1 MPMEQTQKDQLK
13 SIVERIE
20 KLNEDMAA
28 IKADIK
34 EVYKDAKGEGFDVK
48 TLKDIIKMRKKDKD
62 ELAEVDELVKLYRS
76 ALDM

>member
-1 MPMEQTQKDQLK
+1 MPMEQTQKEQLK
-13 SIVERIE
+13 SIVERVE

>member
-13 SIVERIE
+13 SIVERVE

>member
-1 MPMEQTQKDQLK
+1 MPMEQVQKEQLK
-13 SIVERIE
+13 TVVERIE

-34 EVYKDAKGEGFDVK
+34 EVYKEAKGDGFDVK
-48 TLKDIIKMRKKDKD
+48 TLKDIIKLRKKDKD

>member
-1 MPMEQTQKDQLK
+1 MPMEQVQKEQLR
-13 SIVERIE
+13 SVVERIE
-20 KLNEDMAA
+20 KLNDDMAA

>member
-1 MPMEQTQKDQLK
+1 MEQVQKEQLK
-13 SIVERIE
+13 TVVERIE

-34 EVYKDAKGEGFDVK
+34 EVYKEAKGDGFDVK
-48 TLKDIIKMRKKDKD
+48 TLKDIIKLRKKDKD

>member
-1 MPMEQTQKDQLK
+1 MPMEQVQKEQLR
-13 SIVERIE
+13 SVVERIE
-20 KLNEDMAA
+20 KLNDDMAA

-48 TLKDIIKMRKKDKD
+48 TLKDIIKLRKKDKD

>member
-1 MPMEQTQKDQLK
+1 MSQELSKEQLK

-20 KLNEDMAA
+20 KLNEDLSG

-34 EVYKDAKGEGFDVK
+34 EIYKEAKDDGFDVK
-48 TLKDIIKMRKKDKD
+48 ALKDIIKMRKKDKD
-62 ELAEVDELVKLYRS
+62 ELAEQDEIVHLYRT

>member
-1 MPMEQTQKDQLK
+1 MPMEQAQKDQLK

-20 KLNEDMAA
+20 KLNEDMAG

-34 EVYKDAKGEGFDVK
+34 EIYKEAKDAGYDVK
-48 TLKDIIKMRKKDKD
+48 TLKDIIKLRKKDKD
-62 ELAEVDELVKLYRS
+62 EIQELDELTKLYRS

>member
-1 MPMEQTQKDQLK
+1 MALEASKEELK

-20 KLNEDMAA
+20 KLNEDLSA

-34 EVYKDAKGEGFDVK
+34 EVYKEAKSDGFDVK
-48 TLKDIIKMRKKDKD
+48 ALKDIIKMRKKDKD
-62 ELAEVDELVKLYRS
+62 ELAEQDEIVRLYRS

>member
-1 MPMEQTQKDQLK
+1 MEQAQKDQLK

-20 KLNEDMAA
+20 KLNEDMAG

-34 EVYKDAKGEGFDVK
+34 EIYKEAKDAGYDVK
-48 TLKDIIKMRKKDKD
+48 TLKDIIKLRKKDKD
-62 ELAEVDELVKLYRS
+62 EIQELDELTKLYRS